1 MEFFAANLTLILC
14 GLAGLALLVTEA
26 IMPGFGIAGILGAIL
41 EIIAIYSAYVQYG
54 LVTALILTLLF
65 IILLGVV
72 IFLSYRSAMKGR
84 ISRSD
89 LILKDAEEAAPEP
102 AAKTLQVYLNREG
115 VTVSALRPGGTVE
128 IDGVRINAAS
138 GGELVEKGEKV
149 LVTGTEGDHV
159 IVRRA

>member
-14 GLAGLALLVTEA
+14 GLAGFLLLLVEA
-26 IMPGFGIAGILGAIL
+26 LMPGFGVAGILGAAL
-41 EIIAIYSAYVQYG
+41 EEVAIYCANVQYG
-54 LVTALILTLLF
+54 LGAALILTLAF
-65 IILLGVV
+65 IILLAVI

-84 ISRSD
+84 ISKSD

-102 AAKTLQVYLNREG
+102 AAKTLQIYLNREG